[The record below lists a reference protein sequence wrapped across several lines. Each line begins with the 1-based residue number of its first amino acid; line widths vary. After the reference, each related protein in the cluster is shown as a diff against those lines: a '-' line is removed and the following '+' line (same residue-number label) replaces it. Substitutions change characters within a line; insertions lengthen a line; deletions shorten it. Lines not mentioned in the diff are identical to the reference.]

1 MYETDSGVPGFMIFL
16 FVLFLAFIVVVFGA
30 MIYAAV
36 RRYRAAKQ
44 AGLDPWAGDIQM
56 MGAAKNSALL
66 APAAGQAAAPTTAAG
81 DPKARIDRLNA
92 LLADGTIT
100 QDEYQA
106 ARQRIVDEL

>member
-1 MYETDSGVPGFMIFL
+1 MLEPDSGPPGFMIFL
-16 FVLFLAFIVVVFGA
+16 FVVFLAFIVVVFCA

-56 MGAAKNSALL
+56 MGAAKSSALL
-66 APAAGQAAAPTTAAG
+66 APARGDPATNATAAE